1 MTIIVD
7 TKKSHSSIEI
17 TFAIQFVW
25 IYGAKFLT
33 ELGLR
38 AIIGQIILNSVI
50 IAYIRVVSAKAAYSI
65 LISNKN
71 LAETMLET
79 KYYQ

>member
-1 MTIIVD
+1 MTSIVD
-7 TKKSHSSIEI
+7 TKKSHSIIEI

-25 IYGAKFLT
+25 IYGAKFLN
-33 ELGLR
+33 ELDLR
-38 AIIGQIILNSVI
+38 AIIGQIMLNSVI